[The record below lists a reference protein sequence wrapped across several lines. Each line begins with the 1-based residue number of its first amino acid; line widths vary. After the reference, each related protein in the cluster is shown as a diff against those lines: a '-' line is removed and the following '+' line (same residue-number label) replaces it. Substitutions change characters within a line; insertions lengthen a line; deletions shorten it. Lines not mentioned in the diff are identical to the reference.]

1 MSSQA
6 TTMVQM
12 LIFSQM
18 KKIFR
23 MVRARG
29 VLRMSNRVSSFLLCT
44 ACVGEEDD
52 EETDESQSNS
62 PVVGFVSRR
71 RVSSASVEV
80 EVDSWA
86 PLYAGDRRVSRVER

>member
-1 MSSQA
+1 
-6 TTMVQM
+6 
-12 LIFSQM
+12 
-18 KKIFR
+18 
-23 MVRARG
+23 
-29 VLRMSNRVSSFLLCT
+29 MSNRVPSSFFLLCI
-44 ACVGEEDD
+44 ACAGEKDD